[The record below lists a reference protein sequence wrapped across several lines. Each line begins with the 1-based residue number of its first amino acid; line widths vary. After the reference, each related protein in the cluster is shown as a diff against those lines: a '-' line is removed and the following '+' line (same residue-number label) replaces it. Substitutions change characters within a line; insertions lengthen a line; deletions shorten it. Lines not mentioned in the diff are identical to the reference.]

1 MRDSP
6 ALLFLLAP
14 ILLALW
20 WIAQRQME
28 RVPFRI
34 VLLVA
39 GAFALAVWSFLQ
51 LRGAGASP

>member
-20 WIAQRQME
+20 WILERRLA
-28 RVPFRI
+28 RVPFWI

-39 GAFALAVWSFLQ
+39 GAFALAAWSFFQ
-51 LRGAGASP
+51 LRGAGTLP